1 MGRVGSPNPL
11 VVQGSIVL
19 KSFSLLN
26 NTSLYEYITF
36 CLSIHQWMDGWV
48 ILYFGKRGGL
58 FLIMLPLTYV
68 YTFLRSCMFSFIL
81 DVDLGV
87 DNSLLILEC
96 HSISARVGT
105 AGTSTQY
112 VPTHLGIELIN
123 LGSQSKVTQS
133 DCPLWWW

>member
-1 MGRVGSPNPL
+1 MHTFQAH

-58 FLIMLPLTYV
+58 FLIMLPLTSV

-96 HSISARVGT
+96 HSISARVGM

-133 DCPLWWW
+133 DCPSWWW